1 MTRSASRLNAE
12 KMKPH
17 WIEWLTGLVSTLLV
31 LATIGWILYETII
44 TEDRPPQL
52 TAQILKTER
61 VASGWQVMVEVS
73 NSGDQAAAAVEVKG
87 VLMDGSSTVEEAE
100 ATFDYVPGGS
110 TTRGGLIFVND
121 PSRAR
126 LEILPTAFT
135 EP

>member
-12 KMKPH
+12 KIKPH

-31 LATIGWILYETII
+31 LATIGWIVFETII
-44 TEDRPPQL
+44 AEDRPPEL
-52 TAQILKTER
+52 TAQILEIEP
-61 VASGWQVMVEVS
+61 VSSGWRVMVEIR

-87 VLMDGSSTVEEAE
+87 VLSDGDSTIEEAE
-100 ATFDYVPGGS
+100 ATFDYVPAGS

-121 PSRAR
+121 PSRHS
-126 LEILPTAFT
+126 LEILPTSFT